1 MGNLVWKV
9 MAAGAAVGA
18 GIVARKVTDGTW
30 KFVSGGDSPTNPED
44 PDIDIK
50 EAVAFALLSGAV
62 VGLTRMMAN
71 RQATKLYQKSTGH
84 LPQALVDAKSSAADA
99 AEKKAQKAK
108 K

>member
-1 MGNLVWKV
+1 MGNLMWKI

-18 GIVARKVTDGTW
+18 SVVARKLTDGTW

-50 EAVAFALLSGAV
+50 EAIAFAVLSGAI
-62 VGLTRMMAN
+62 VGLSRMVAN

-84 LPQALVDAKSSAADA
+84 LPKALADAKNEASA
-99 AEKKAQKAK
+99 K
-108 K
+108 

>member
-18 GIVARKVTDGTW
+18 SIVARKLTDGTW

-50 EAVAFALLSGAV
+50 EAVAFAVLSGAI
-62 VGLTRMMAN
+62 VGLSRMVAN
-71 RQATKLYQKSTGH
+71 RQATKLYQKSMGH
-84 LPQALVDAKSSAADA
+84 LPQALEDARNEAN
-99 AEKKAQKAK
+99 AK
-108 K
+108 TARK

>member
-1 MGNLVWKV
+1 

-30 KFVSGGDSPTNPED
+30 KFVSGGDSPKNPED

-50 EAVAFALLSGAV
+50 EAVAFALLSGAI
-62 VGLTRMMAN
+62 VGLTRMVAN

-84 LPQALVDAKSSAADA
+84 LPQVLEDARNDA
-99 AEKKAQKAK
+99 NAKTTKK
-108 K
+108 